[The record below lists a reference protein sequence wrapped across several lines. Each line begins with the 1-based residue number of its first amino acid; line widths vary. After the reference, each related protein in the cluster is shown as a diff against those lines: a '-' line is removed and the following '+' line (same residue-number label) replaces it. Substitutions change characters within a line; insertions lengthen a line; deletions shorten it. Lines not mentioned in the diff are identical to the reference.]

1 MTNGQRAL
9 LIGLLVMGLGCGGS
23 SLQKGSEGP
32 SPAAPAAGA
41 QTEMSPAASPQPTPL
56 PRPEPRPARL
66 PVAVEL
72 PAPAPPLEPA
82 APVCPEDDPVDG
94 RTHYMAGLDA
104 LQVGDEKRA
113 WEALFLCLCKTPD
126 NRIAQRLLRQVEL
139 PPEAFFRD
147 EYTEYQVQPGDT
159 LSKIA
164 KQAYGDPFLFYV
176 LARYNGID
184 NPSQLRGGQMLR
196 VPAPRDGGK
205 VELPAAEPAPA
216 PQRATAAVPG
226 DQTPPEVAAAPP
238 GGRYP
243 GQVWVTLRASDDV
256 DPAPAVHY
264 VLGEEDPGAG
274 GIRYTAPIAVDVST
288 TLRFYAE
295 DRSGNRSSVRSAR
308 YEVGSRDKLQDI
320 EALRDRGEFAAALA
334 ALDSLLAA
342 DPKAPAARR
351 LYQEVSVAHADALV
365 RRDELLP
372 AREVLQ
378 RAETVAEGSAEVS
391 QRLAAVEQR
400 IGIEQLLAKAT
411 RAIDATDYEAAYAA
425 LNQVL
430 ELDGA
435 HSLARG
441 KLVVVRSALIDR
453 TSKEAMGAYRRQDL
467 AESIRLWDR
476 VLELDPADE
485 TAQLRRAEAVHLQQ
499 QFQEKFQ

>member
-1 MTNGQRAL
+1 M
-9 LIGLLVMGLGCGGS
+9 
-23 SLQKGSEGP
+23 
-32 SPAAPAAGA
+32 
-41 QTEMSPAASPQPTPL
+41 
-56 PRPEPRPARL
+56 
-66 PVAVEL
+66 
-72 PAPAPPLEPA
+72 
-82 APVCPEDDPVDG
+82 DG

-113 WEALFLCLCKTPD
+113 WDALFLCLCKTPD
-126 NRIAQRLLRQVEL
+126 NSIAQRLLRQIES
-139 PPEAFFRD
+139 PPAEFFGD
-147 EYTEYQVQPGDT
+147 QYTEYQVQPGDT

-164 KQAYGDPFLFYV
+164 KQAYGDPFLFYA

-184 NPSQLRGGQMLR
+184 NPSQLRTEQTLR
-196 VPAPRDGGK
+196 VPSPRDGGK
-205 VELPAAEPAPA
+205 VELPAVEPAPA
-216 PQRATAAVPG
+216 PQRATAPASE
-226 DQTPPEVAAAPP
+226 DRTPPEVAADPP
-238 GGRYP
+238 AGRYP
-243 GQVWVTLRASDDV
+243 GKVLVTLRASDAV

-264 VLGEEDPGAG
+264 SLGEEDPGAG
-274 GIRYTAPIAVDVST
+274 GIIRYTVPIAVDVST

-295 DRSGNRSSVRSAR
+295 DRSGNRSAAYTAR
-308 YEVGSRDKLQDI
+308 YEVGSREKLRDV
-320 EALRDRGEFAAALA
+320 EALRDRGELAAALA
-334 ALDSLLAA
+334 ALDSLLAT
-342 DPKAPAARR
+342 DPNAAAARR

-365 RRDELLP
+365 RRDELRP

-378 RAETVAEGSAEVS
+378 RAATVAGGSAQVS

-400 IGIEQLLAKAT
+400 IGIEQLFADAT
-411 RAIDATDYEAAYAA
+411 RAIDATDYEAAYTA

-430 ELDGA
+430 KLDRD
-435 HSLARG
+435 HPVARE

-499 QFQEKFQ
+499 QFQQKFQ